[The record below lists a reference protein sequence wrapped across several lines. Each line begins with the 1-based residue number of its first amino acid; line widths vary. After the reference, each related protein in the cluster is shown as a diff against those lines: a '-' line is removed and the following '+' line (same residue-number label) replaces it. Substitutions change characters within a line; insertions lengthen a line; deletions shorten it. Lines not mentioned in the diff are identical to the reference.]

1 VLACPLRED
10 EQVIT
15 KDDDDELVTQL
26 NSKSTVRDVW
36 SHASKPDNVQAAHEH
51 EQLKLEELI
60 FVEDR
65 WDQDEDQPSNQ

>member
-26 NSKSTVRDVW
+26 NSESAVRDVW
-36 SHASKPDNVQAAHEH
+36 SHASKPDNVQAAHKH
-51 EQLKLEELI
+51 KQLELEELVL
-60 FVEDR
+60 VED
-65 WDQDEDQPSNQ
+65 